1 MKWYKTAPGSTKI
14 RSRFALFPIRIDN
27 EVRWLEKVTVKYFY
41 DGFMNKWR
49 PYEFV
54 D

>member
-1 MKWYKTAPGSTKI
+1 MKWYKPTHGSTKI
-14 RSRFALFPIRIDN
+14 CSRFALFPIRIDD
-27 EVRWLEKVTVKYFY
+27 EVRWLEKVTVKYSY
-41 DGFMNKWR
+41 DGIADKWR

>member
-1 MKWYKTAPGSTKI
+1 MKWYKPAYGSTKT
-14 RSRFALFPIRIDN
+14 RSWFALFPIRIDN

-41 DGFMNKWR
+41 DGIKEKWQR
-49 PYEFV
+49 YEFV

>member
-1 MKWYKTAPGSTKI
+1 MKWYKPTHGSTKT
-14 RSRFALFPIRIDN
+14 RSRFALFPIRIEN
-27 EVRWLEKVTVKYFY
+27 EVRWLEKVTVKYSY
-41 DGFMNKWR
+41 DGIVGKWR